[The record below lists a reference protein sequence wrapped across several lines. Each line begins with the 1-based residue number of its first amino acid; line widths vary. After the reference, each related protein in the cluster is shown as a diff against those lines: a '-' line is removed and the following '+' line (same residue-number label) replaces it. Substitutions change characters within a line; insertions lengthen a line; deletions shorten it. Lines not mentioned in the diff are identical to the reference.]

1 MIEPLNLEN
10 QKIDFAD
17 AEIKHKSNQELV
29 HELKSLREAEQTI
42 VNRSI
47 ELLREV
53 EERRLYL
60 LLGHSSLYEFCVSE
74 LKYSEGSAHRRI
86 AAMRLLKSVP
96 EIQTLA
102 ATGKLS
108 LTAMAQAQSYFR
120 RKENAREPV
129 KKEQKLELLKKLED
143 RSARDCEREI
153 LRLDPKAH
161 RPDRIVAKT
170 EELTEIRLTVDNEF
184 MKTLD
189 RLRDLLAK
197 KYPDGSTKDILHH
210 VLKAELNRLEKPIT
224 RRKRT
229 LKKRAEKVKTS
240 GKLTTN
246 NKRKSSRKSI
256 PESVRREVFIKH
268 NFECAFTDKATGHKC
283 SAKRYLEI
291 DHIIPVSKGGT
302 NALANLQLMC
312 SAHNKLKSNSDP

>member
-10 QKIDFAD
+10 HKIDFAD

-60 LLGHSSLYEFCVSE
+60 LLGHSSLYEFCVAE

-102 ATGKLS
+102 ATGRLS

-120 RKENAREPV
+120 RKENAHEPV

-210 VLKAELNRLEKPIT
+210 VLKAELDRLERPIK
-224 RRKRT
+224 RRKAA
-229 LKKRAEKVKTS
+229 LKKRKTKVNAEPKSKKQLS
-240 GKLTTN
+240 N
-246 NKRKSSRKSI
+246 NRKSI
-256 PESVRREVFIKH
+256 PESIRREVFIKH
-268 NFECAFTDKATGHKC
+268 NFECAFTDKNTGHKC